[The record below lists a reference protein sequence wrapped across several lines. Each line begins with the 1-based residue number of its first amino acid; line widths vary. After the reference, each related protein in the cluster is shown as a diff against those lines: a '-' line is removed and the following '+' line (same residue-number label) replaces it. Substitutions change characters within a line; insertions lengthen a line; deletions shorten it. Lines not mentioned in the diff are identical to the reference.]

1 MRSAPISKIR
11 FSQFAWGVLVYMLFV
26 ILWGAVVRASGS
38 GDGCGKHWPICGD
51 NLVPVFARL
60 ATVIEY
66 SHRVSTG
73 LMLPLIGGLCV
84 WAFRAFP
91 RRHPARIGALA
102 ALFFTLTEAV
112 LGAALVLLGLVAKN
126 HSPAR
131 VVMMSL
137 HLCNTLML
145 FAALALTAWWSG
157 GTPRFTF
164 RRQGVLGIA
173 LGAALAGALFVAASG
188 AIAAL
193 ADTLYPV
200 ATLREAWHQDLNPGV
215 RYLIRL
221 RLLHPVISLT
231 VAVYALMLARHVA
244 RVRPSFD
251 TQRFARYIGILF
263 LVEIS
268 AGCVNVLL
276 LAPMWMQ
283 LLHLL
288 LADLLWITLVLLT
301 ASALAKPRPSEI
313 KMFENFSG
321 ENFDR

>member
-1 MRSAPISKIR
+1 MRPFSFSKIR
-11 FSQFAWGVLVYMLFV
+11 FPQFAWGVLIYMLGV

-51 NLVPVFARL
+51 HLVPVFARL

-73 LMLPLIGGLCV
+73 LMLPLIGGLCF

-91 RRHPARIGALA
+91 RRHPARSGAFA
-102 ALFFTLTEAV
+102 AVFFTLTEAAFGAV
-112 LGAALVLLGLVAKN
+112 LVKFGLVTGN
-126 HSPAR
+126 QSVAR

-137 HLCNTLML
+137 HLLNTLML
-145 FAALALTAWWSG
+145 LAALTLAAWWSA
-157 GTPRFTF
+157 GTPVFTF
-164 RRQGVLGIA
+164 RRQGVLGVA
-173 LGAALAGALFVAASG
+173 LGAALGGALFVAASG

-200 ATLREAWHQDLNPGV
+200 ASLRAALHQDLNPGIH
-215 RYLIRL
+215 YLIRL
-221 RLLHPVISLT
+221 RLLHPIISIT
-231 VAVYALMLARHVA
+231 VAVYALLLSRHVA
-244 RVRPSFD
+244 RLRPSFD
-251 TQRFARYIGILF
+251 TQRFARYISILF
-263 LVEIS
+263 VVEIS
-268 AGCVNVLL
+268 AGFINVLL

-301 ASALAKPRPSEI
+301 ASALAKQYPSGE
-313 KMFENFSG
+313 KFSG